1 MVGPANTKV
10 KPLISKALNRARKI
24 LGNEEDLTNL
34 VGSASLKLKSYDSK
48 IKSGKNDAVTLLDM
62 IKAWVSGEYRE
73 VPRATLLLC
82 VAALIYFVNPFDAIP
97 DILPATGLLD
107 DVTVIG
113 FVLASIKEDV
123 ERFRSWRT
131 DRTDISPFKAP
142 ISV

>member
-1 MVGPANTKV
+1 MIGPAKTKI
-10 KPLISKALNRARKI
+10 KPLISKALHRARTI
-24 LGNEEDLTNL
+24 LGNEEELANL

-48 IKSGKNDAVTLLDM
+48 IKSGKNDVFTLLDM

-73 VPRATLLLC
+73 VPRTTLLLC

-97 DILPATGLLD
+97 DIIPATGLLD

-123 ERFRSWRT
+123 ERFRRWRT
-131 DRTDISPFKAP
+131 DRNDISPFQAP
-142 ISV
+142 ISA

>member
-1 MVGPANTKV
+1 MIGPAKTKV
-10 KPLISKALNRARKI
+10 KPFISKALNRARKI

-34 VGSASLKLKSYDSK
+34 VGSASLKLRSYDSK
-48 IKSGKNDAVTLLDM
+48 IKSGKNDVVTLLEM

-113 FVLASIKEDV
+113 FVLSSIKEDV
-123 ERFRSWRT
+123 ERFRRWRT
-131 DRTDISPFKAP
+131 DSTDMSPFKAP
-142 ISV
+142 ISA

>member
-1 MVGPANTKV
+1 MIGPAKTKI
-10 KPLISKALNRARKI
+10 KPLISKALHRARTI
-24 LGNEEDLTNL
+24 LGNEEELTNL

-48 IKSGKNDAVTLLDM
+48 IKSGKNDVFTLLDM

-73 VPRATLLLC
+73 VPRTTLLLC

-123 ERFRSWRT
+123 ERFRRWRT
-131 DRTDISPFKAP
+131 DRNDIPPFQAP
-142 ISV
+142 ISA